1 MDYLIQTWQLILDF
15 DAHLPQLVAM
25 HANLVYVILFVVI
38 FLQIGILPFFFLPAN
53 PFLFVCGAVWAAS
66 SLNIWLLLPIL
77 IVAAILGNFSGYYL
91 GKTVGQAFFVDYL
104 KWPNQAAL
112 NKTRIFYDKHGEK
125 GFLIS
130 LFLPVI
136 RTLAP
141 FLAGITGMSLMK
153 FARSATAGSVIWVLV
168 CVLAGYFF
176 GNIPLIKNHLGAVT
190 VGGLGLVIVFFALS
204 KLWQGFQHRTKI
216 YEYKKPVNKSE

>member
-1 MDYLIQTWQLILDF
+1 MMDYLIQTWQMILDF
-15 DAHLPQLVAM
+15 DAHLPALVAM
-25 HANLVYVILFVVI
+25 YENLVYLILFGVV
-38 FLQIGILPFFFLPAN
+38 FLQIGVLPFFFLPSN

-66 SLNIWLLLPIL
+66 GLNVLLLLPVLIL
-77 IVAAILGNFSGYYL
+77 AAILGNFSGYWL

-112 NKTRIFYDKHGEK
+112 DKTRVFYDKHGEK
-125 GFLIS
+125 GFLVT

-141 FLAGITGMSLMK
+141 FLAGITSMSTAK
-153 FARSATAGSVIWVLV
+153 FARSASLGAIIWVLV

-176 GNIPLIKNHLGAVT
+176 GNIPIIKNHLGVVT
-190 VGGLGLVIVFFALS
+190 LAGLGMVLVFFGLS
-204 KLWQGFQHRTKI
+204 KVWQHINRVKLG
-216 YEYKKPVNKSE
+216 

>member
-1 MDYLIQTWQLILDF
+1 MIQLWHIILNF

-25 HANLVYVILFVVI
+25 HANLVYLILFSVV
-38 FLQIGILPFFFLPAN
+38 FLQIGVLPFFFLPSN

-66 SLNIWLLLPIL
+66 QLNIFLLIL
-77 IVAAILGNFSGYYL
+77 VLISAAILGNSCGYWL
-91 GKTVGQAFFVDYL
+91 GSTVGQAFFVDYL

-112 NKTRIFYDKHGEK
+112 DKTRVFYDKHGEK
-125 GFLIS
+125 GFLVT

-141 FLAGITGMSLMK
+141 FLAGVTNMSIVK
-153 FARSATAGSVIWVLV
+153 FGRSAASGAVIWVLI

-176 GNIPLIKNHLGAVT
+176 GNIPIIKTHLGLVT
-190 VGGLGLVIVFFALS
+190 LLGLGLVIVAFL
-204 KLWQGFQHRTKI
+204 I
-216 YEYKKPVNKSE
+216 KKVGDKFVKPKNTNILQ